1 MAVKTAARRGPAWAG
16 EAGLLIL
23 ATLTCAGTARAVEGE
38 PDPTQDPPDAVPTD
52 APGTD
57 PAPPAG
63 PSEADLDLA
72 SLQAELGGADLS
84 SLDSGGPKLGLY
96 GFADFTYT
104 VQVGKVSF
112 AAPWY
117 PTFAVGNFNLYL
129 STEFTPTWRSLAE
142 VRFLYLPNGQLEG
155 GELAGRN
162 PDGVRVN
169 TSSADYADVNRP
181 LRWGG
186 VEIER
191 IWLEHTFSNL
201 LTLRV
206 GQWLTPYGVWNVDH
220 GSPAIIGVF
229 RPYIVG
235 EALFPERQTGIEGYG
250 SFYVDATQV
259 GYHLTLSNGRGPIDA
274 YQDLDHNKGI
284 GARLF
289 VRNDSLLGTF
299 TLGASGYRGRFSD
312 RPDNPIQFGPDGLTL
327 SKVLTSRYEE
337 LALAAD
343 LKWEWEELLLQS
355 EVVVSDQAYPNE
367 LRPAGFS
374 IPGQPLGFVA
384 DNRRK
389 GFYVLA
395 AYRTPWWNIMP
406 FVVWQMYKNPL
417 VTDANEIQLGLNMR
431 VMPEIVVKAQFNHV
445 WFPDGFLDNIDY
457 VTTQAAW
464 SF

>member
-1 MAVKTAARRGPAWAG
+1 MAVKTAARRVPAWAG
-16 EAGLLIL
+16 QAGLVIL
-23 ATLTCAGTARAVEGE
+23 VTLTCAGAARAGEGE
-38 PDPTQDPPDAVPTD
+38 PEPTQEHPDTGPTN
-52 APGTD
+52 APATD
-57 PAPPAG
+57 PAQPAEPPG
-63 PSEADLDLA
+63 ADLELA
-72 SLQAELGGADLS
+72 ALQAELAAPDLS
-84 SLDSGGPKLGLY
+84 SLDSGGPKLSLY

-104 VQVGKVSF
+104 VLVGERSPLL
-112 AAPWY
+112 AWY

-142 VRFLYLPNGQLEG
+142 VRFLYLPNGQL
-155 GELAGRN
+155 APSDASSFN
-162 PDGVRVN
+162 PAAVRVD
-169 TSSADYADVNRP
+169 TSTADYADVNRP

-191 IWLEHTFSNL
+191 IWLEHTVSNL
-201 LTLRV
+201 LTLRI
-206 GQWLTPYGVWNVDH
+206 GQWLTPYGIWNVDH
-220 GSPAIIGVF
+220 GSPAIVGVF

-235 EALFPERQTGIEGYG
+235 EGMFPERQTGIEGYG

-274 YQDLDHNKGI
+274 YQDLDHNKAV

-289 VRNDSLLGTF
+289 VHNDSLLGTF
-299 TLGASGYRGRFSD
+299 TVGVSGYRGTYSD
-312 RPDNPIQFGPDGLTL
+312 RPGNPIVFDADGLSL

-355 EVVVSDQAYPNE
+355 EVIVSDQAYPDG
-367 LRPAGFS
+367 LRPAGFQW
-374 IPGQPLGFVA
+374 PGLPPNYLP

-389 GFYVLA
+389 GFYVLM

-406 FVVWQMYKNPL
+406 FVIGQMYVNPL
-417 VTDANEIQLGLNMR
+417 VTNANILELGLNVR
-431 VMPEIVVKAQFNHV
+431 VLPEIVLKAEFIHV
-445 WFPDGFLDNIDY
+445 VFPLVGTGIDY